1 MVANTMNLNERA
13 RINGTTVRLR
23 YLETSV
29 GNSAIDRI
37 MGGGLP
43 MAGIYLVDEHN
54 SRKYSSVLA
63 KYFLA
68 EGVCHKHSLF
78 VASPSRDPSDILTKL
93 PEKVEEKA
101 DETSEGPTTAD
112 EQMKIAWRYAS
123 VPKVNSSLTN
133 RKSKSQ
139 FDLTKTMDKTLIESC
154 EILKYPSKSSNSIT
168 ASYSELWRELS
179 RTLSSQKYRSLNTS
193 CDSSSSERNL
203 LRIFVEDFGSPMWE
217 DSHLELK
224 FLARMKAALNDC
236 YAVLMLTMNSNGID
250 PERKDRIYSYCNA
263 GFILETVEEGKASTF
278 GDHFDGYFRIIRLPA
293 IPSIGCHCPESS
305 DLTFELHRRRFDVKI
320 LHLPPVMDDVNLG
333 AADSLPCQSMLN
345 AF

>member
-1 MVANTMNLNERA
+1 MDMRTENDDFKLTKTLMLTSVHAVFAFVGTYLRACLRVPVSVFRFGVMVANTMNLNERA

-68 EGVCHKHSLF
+68 EGIFRLSKNFLFEIIFGFSGVCHKHSLF

-101 DETSEGPTTAD
+101 DETSEGPTTAG
-112 EQMKIAWRYAS
+112 EQMKIAWRYAN

-179 RTLSSQKYRSLNTS
+179 RTLSSQKYRSLNTR

-203 LRIFVEDFGSPMWE
+203 LRIFVEGYIRFITDFGSPMWE

-250 PERKDRIYSYCNA
+250 PERK
-263 GFILETVEEGKASTF
+263 V
-278 GDHFDGYFRIIRLPA
+278 RL
-293 IPSIGCHCPESS
+293 
-305 DLTFELHRRRFDVKI
+305 
-320 LHLPPVMDDVNLG
+320 
-333 AADSLPCQSMLN
+333 
-345 AF
+345 